1 MSNENNTENNMV
13 KTADDDFDSI
23 LPEGW
28 GGVEGEDIFDPNT
41 WVGFEPDGAE
51 ETTGEEGE
59 NAEEKDGSPTTEST
73 DDSTTDAEYGE
84 GDPTKDADA
93 DDGKLHFR
101 VSIDHKEQDIAL
113 DPTELPTLYQKAQV
127 LDRYQTRVRE
137 LEAELGRFDKIAK
150 GLNYADR
157 SAMHDGI
164 IDNIVQTYM
173 DEHPG
178 VPDDMARDYVTRKFA
193 LEKTPAAEDAK
204 PAEESGRDYRA
215 EVAEL
220 FRAFPDAR
228 NERIPDEVTNDAIAT
243 GKPLIQVYMDYKLKQ
258 TSAKAK
264 TAEKENKIL
273 RQNAAAAQK
282 APVRRSTGGGQTD
295 TKPADPF
302 LEGFNSDDLGW

>member
-1 MSNENNTENNMV
+1 MNNTENNMV

-28 GGVEGEDIFDPNT
+28 GGVEGEDIFDPDT

-51 ETTGEEGE
+51 ETTGEEGK
-59 NAEEKDGSPTTEST
+59 NAEEEDGSPTTEST
-73 DDSTTDAEYGE
+73 DDSTTGAEYGE
-84 GDPTKDADA
+84 GDPTTDADA

-101 VSIDHKEQDIAL
+101 VSIDHREQDIAL

-150 GLNYADR
+150 GLNYSDR
-157 SAMHDGI
+157 RAMHDGI

-178 VPDDMARDYVTRKFA
+178 VPDDMARDYVTRKFE
-193 LEKTPAAEDAK
+193 LEKIPAAEDAR
-204 PAEESGRDYRA
+204 PTEESGRDYRA

-228 NERIPDEVTNDAIAT
+228 NERIPDEVTNNDIA
-243 GKPLIQVYMDYKLKQ
+243 
-258 TSAKAK
+258 
-264 TAEKENKIL
+264 
-273 RQNAAAAQK
+273 
-282 APVRRSTGGGQTD
+282 
-295 TKPADPF
+295 
-302 LEGFNSDDLGW
+302 

>member
-13 KTADDDFDSI
+13 KTADDDFDAI

-41 WVGFEPDGAE
+41 WAGFEPDGAE
-51 ETTGEEGE
+51 ETTGEEGK
-59 NAEEKDGSPTTEST
+59 NAEEEDGSPTTEST

-101 VSIDHKEQDIAL
+101 VSIDHREQDIAL

-193 LEKTPAAEDAK
+193 LEKTPATEDAK

-295 TKPADPF
+295 TKPSDPF
-302 LEGFNSDDLGW
+302 LEGFNSDDMGW

>member
-1 MSNENNTENNMV
+1 M
-13 KTADDDFDSI
+13 
-23 LPEGW
+23 
-28 GGVEGEDIFDPNT
+28 
-41 WVGFEPDGAE
+41 GFEPDGAE

-59 NAEEKDGSPTTEST
+59 NAEEEDGSPTTEST

-84 GDPTKDADA
+84 GDPTTDADA

-101 VSIDHKEQDIAL
+101 VSIDHREQDIAL

-150 GLNYADR
+150 GLNYSDR

-178 VPDDMARDYVTRKFA
+178 VPEDMARDYVTRKFA
-193 LEKTPAAEDAK
+193 LEKTPATEDAK

-295 TKPADPF
+295 TKPSDPF
-302 LEGFNSDDLGW
+302 LEGFNSDDMGW

>member
-1 MSNENNTENNMV
+1 MNENTNTVE
-13 KTADDDFDSI
+13 TAKDDYPEL

-28 GGVEGEDIFDPNT
+28 SGAEGEDIFNPAT
-41 WVGFEPDGAE
+41 WGVTELPGGVDGDEPDTEEDAE
-51 ETTGEEGE
+51 EDEETPTTDDPDDTSKTGAGDDEE
-59 NAEEKDGSPTTEST
+59 SPTTAT
-73 DDSTTDAEYGE
+73 DSE
-84 GDPTKDADA
+84 
-93 DDGKLHFR
+93 DGKLHFTAN
-101 VSIDHKEQDIAL
+101 IDHKEESVAL
-113 DPTELPTLYQKAQV
+113 DPAELPTIYQKAQA

-193 LEKTPAAEDAK
+193 LEKLPAAEDAK

-228 NERIPDEVTNDAIAT
+228 NERIPDEVTNNAVAL
-243 GKPLIQVYMDYKLKQ
+243 GRPLLQVYMDYKLKQ

-282 APVRRSTGGGQTD
+282 APVRRSTGGGKTD
-295 TKPADPF
+295 TKPSDPF
-302 LEGFNSDDLGW
+302 VDGFNSDDKGW

>member
-1 MSNENNTENNMV
+1 
-13 KTADDDFDSI
+13 
-23 LPEGW
+23 
-28 GGVEGEDIFDPNT
+28 
-41 WVGFEPDGAE
+41 
-51 ETTGEEGE
+51 
-59 NAEEKDGSPTTEST
+59 
-73 DDSTTDAEYGE
+73 
-84 GDPTKDADA
+84 
-93 DDGKLHFR
+93 
-101 VSIDHKEQDIAL
+101 
-113 DPTELPTLYQKAQV
+113 
-127 LDRYQTRVRE
+127 
-137 LEAELGRFDKIAK
+137 
-150 GLNYADR
+150 
-157 SAMHDGI
+157 
-164 IDNIVQTYM
+164 
-173 DEHPG
+173 
-178 VPDDMARDYVTRKFA
+178 MARDYVTRKFA
-193 LEKTPAAEDAK
+193 LEKTPATEDAK

-302 LEGFNSDDLGW
+302 LEGFNSDDMGW